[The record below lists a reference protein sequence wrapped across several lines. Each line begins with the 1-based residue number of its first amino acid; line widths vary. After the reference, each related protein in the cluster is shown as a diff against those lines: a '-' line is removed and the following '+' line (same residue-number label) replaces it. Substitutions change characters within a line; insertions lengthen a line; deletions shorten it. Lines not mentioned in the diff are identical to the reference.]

1 MVAGSS
7 SKVDRG
13 PLNHPAMV
21 VSMHEAGSLLI
32 DVEGNRLTSRFI
44 NEEGEVKDE
53 FSIQKQ
59 NGYASN
65 NTECIVKMEKQH
77 QQKQQM
83 ESGQQDSLQAE

>member
-7 SKVDRG
+7 SKVDSG

-21 VSMHEAGSLLI
+21 TSMEEAGSVVI

-59 NGYASN
+59 NGSVGKY
-65 NTECIVKMEKQH
+65 TQCIA
-77 QQKQQM
+77 QK
-83 ESGQQDSLQAE
+83 ESQQQDSEQQAGE